1 MKKVRF
7 AGAAAAVAVGLL
19 LATPAAGIASDRMT
33 AEERSGALW
42 NTRKWDFDALRA
54 EGATGKGVKVA
65 VIDQVLNPD
74 VPELRG
80 ANVTVKG
87 TTCVDPKTKKPAQ
100 IVSSDPKLAEHG
112 TNVVSML
119 VGNGKAGDG
128 GAGAR
133 GIAPDAEVWFYGIGA
148 LSDAKSCTV
157 QDPTVKPGGID
168 LTRDIFLGDANKN
181 TPSVMENV
189 KGLSTFDP
197 TSMAARAA
205 IRDGADVIS
214 LSVSGG
220 AAADW
225 YHAVAEAQI
234 AGVPIVV
241 GTGNPDEG
249 FRLVGGPGYMNGV
262 VPISAV
268 DSDGAQI
275 EGPESGTIGRGSTSM
290 AFAAPGQNLL
300 GVGTA
305 DEWGPSSISGTSY
318 ATPLV
323 AGGIALG
330 LQKYPEASA
339 FQVLQGLVRTT
350 GKGAVHEPVWADEH
364 MGYGYAN
371 PAGMLAT
378 DVAKFPN
385 ENPLFVTS
393 VDDPRCHARDYPA
406 KVNAEG
412 IWKCAW
418 STGPFP
424 PGVNFLKAVKAGEK
438 SAVNNTGQPA
448 WSPYSKEAKPG
459 APKGAEPVAVLT
471 GLPMWAWAV
480 SGVGVLVLIGAIV
493 AIVAVAASKGGRAR
507 LGRELGAETS
517 RSASGSAAPIGR
529 PPSSS

>member
-7 AGAAAAVAVGLL
+7 AGVAAAVAVGLL
-19 LATPAAGIASDRMT
+19 LATPAAGIASERMT
-33 AEERSGALW
+33 AEERSDALW
-42 NTRKWDFDALRA
+42 NVQKWDFDALRA
-54 EGATGKGVKVA
+54 EGATGKGVKIA

-100 IVSSDPKLAEHG
+100 IVSSDPKLAVHG

-168 LTRDIFLGDANKN
+168 LVRDVTLTGSDSNE
-181 TPSVMENV
+181 PSVRENV

-220 AAADW
+220 AAPDW
-225 YHAVAEAQI
+225 RQAVAESQI

-249 FRLVGGPGYMNGV
+249 FRLVGGPGDMNGV
-262 VPISAV
+262 VPVSAV
-268 DSDGAQI
+268 DSDGAQAKSSK
-275 EGPESGTIGRGSTSM
+275 SGETGVGSTSM

-305 DEWGPSSISGTSY
+305 AAWGPSSISGTSY

-330 LQKYPEASA
+330 LQKHPDASA

-350 GKGAVHEPVWADEH
+350 GKGAVHEPVWIDAE

-371 PAGMLAT
+371 PGGMLAA
-378 DVAKFPN
+378 DVAKLPN
-385 ENPLFVTS
+385 ENPMFVTS
-393 VDDPRCHARDYPA
+393 VEDPRCRMRGFSGT
-406 KVNAEG
+406 VNAEG
-412 IWKCAW
+412 EWECSW
-418 STGPFP
+418 STGPFQ
-424 PGVNFLKAVKAGEK
+424 PGVDLLKAVKAGEK
-438 SAVNNTGQPA
+438 GVVDVTGQPA
-448 WSPYSKEAKPG
+448 WSPYSKEPEPG
-459 APKGAEPVAVLT
+459 TEQGSPLPWVL
-471 GLPMWAWAV
+471 G
-480 SGVGVLVLIGAIV
+480 GVGALVLIGAVV
-493 AIVAVAASKGGRAR
+493 AIVAVAASKHRRAR
-507 LGRELGAETS
+507 LVGESGAGTS
-517 RSASGSAAPIGR
+517 S
-529 PPSSS
+529 

>member
-1 MKKVRF
+1 MVKARGALRF
-7 AGAAAAVAVGLL
+7 TAALGVAAALSL
-19 LATPAAGIASDRMT
+19 TLAGPVFAAESLSPT
-33 AEERSGALW
+33 ERSDALW

-87 TTCVDPKTKKPAQ
+87 TTCVDPKTKEPAQ

-112 TNVVSML
+112 TNVVAML

-168 LTRDIFLGDANKN
+168 LTRDIYMTDASSDHP
-181 TPSVMENV
+181 TVMENT
-189 KGLSTFDP
+189 KGVLKFDP

-214 LSVSGG
+214 LSVAGG
-220 AAADW
+220 TAPDW

-234 AGVPIVV
+234 AGVPVV
-241 GTGNPDEG
+241 IGTGNPDEG
-249 FRLVGGPGYMNGV
+249 FRLIGGPGTTNGA
-262 VPISAV
+262 VPVAAV
-268 DSDGAQI
+268 DSDGVQI
-275 EGPESGTIGRGSTSM
+275 KGPETGETGLGSTM
-290 AFAAPGQNLL
+290 LAFAAPGQNLL

-305 DEWGPSSISGTSY
+305 EGWGPSSILGTSY

-350 GKGAVHEPVWADEH
+350 GKGAVHEPVWVDEH

-385 ENPLFVTS
+385 ENPMFVKS

-412 IWKCAW
+412 DWKCAW
-418 STGPFP
+418 SLGPFP
-424 PGVNFLKAVKAGEK
+424 PGVALLKAVKAGEK
-438 SAVNNTGQPA
+438 SAVDEFDKPA
-448 WSPYSKEAKPG
+448 WSPYSKESEPG
-459 APKGAEPVAVLT
+459 TAQT
-471 GLPMWAWAV
+471 GLPAWVWGV
-480 SGVGVLVLIGAIV
+480 SGVGALVLVGAVI
-493 AIVAVAASKGGRAR
+493 ATIAVTASNRKRAARSRHEAAGNVPVHPGPVPTDSNFPGG
-507 LGRELGAETS
+507 
-517 RSASGSAAPIGR
+517 AP
-529 PPSSS
+529 